1 MSAPVTVEGSSHH
14 GPDRRDDGPHPVCLH
29 EDRWEH
35 IQRDIADIKEIVIET
50 HGKIFV
56 GNGSPALVVRIDRM
70 ERVVNAI
77 VWVLGGLVMAGL
89 IAGLGTIFQHIFRGT
104 P

>member
-1 MSAPVTVEGSSHH
+1 MSAPVTGDGSFRH
-14 GPDRRDDGPHPVCLH
+14 GPDRRDDVPHPVCLH